1 MKRTAFLKVAVS
13 SLILGGTM
21 AGCAST
27 GFGTRAGLASG
38 QAPAEKYAATAEKA
52 LSQNKNGEAVI
63 AAEAAV
69 AASPNNGD
77 YRSLLGQAYLADGR
91 FVSAET
97 SFEDAMTL
105 GHVDARTIIGLA
117 MVKIASGKS
126 DDARALL
133 GAHMDVVPAADY
145 GLAIALAGDTNEG
158 LRVLSAEVRQPD
170 ANAKVRQNLAY
181 TLALAGRW
189 RESKL
194 MASQDL
200 APADAGKRVGQW
212 AMLARPGAQT
222 QQVAM
227 LMGVTPQADPGM
239 PVHLALRDDSTAQI
253 ALAAAETP
261 VATSTEPPEIPS
273 FVEALPMA
281 ETQVAVNDSY
291 APSVAA
297 PLIRAEPSSIRSMVP
312 LKSAFAPTPTHAPAP
327 PSAQVSGTSKY
338 VVQLGAFSDAE
349 GVNEAWRKI
358 SGRNQNIKGSATLS
372 STATVKGRIYH
383 RLALTGFE
391 NRNAAVQACAR
402 LQSKGSPC
410 FVRSIAGETA
420 NWVARGTKQLAAL

>member
-1 MKRTAFLKVAVS
+1 MKHTVFFKLAVS

-21 AGCAST
+21 AGCTST
-27 GFGTRAGLASG
+27 GYGTRAGVASG

-52 LSQNKNGEAVI
+52 LSQDKNSEAMT

-91 FVSAET
+91 FASAET

-105 GHVDARTIIGLA
+105 GHVDARTVIGLA
-117 MVKIASGKS
+117 MVKIAIGKS
-126 DDARALL
+126 DDARTLL

-200 APADAGKRVGQW
+200 APADAGKRVGEW

-222 QQVAM
+222 QQVAR
-227 LMGVTPQADPGM
+227 LMGVTPQADPGL
-239 PVHLALRDDSTAQI
+239 PVRLALRDDSAAPI
-253 ALAAAETP
+253 ALAAAEAP
-261 VATSTEPPEIPS
+261 IAMPSEPAELPS
-273 FVEALPMA
+273 FVEASPMA
-281 ETQVAVNDSY
+281 ETQTAMDDAY
-291 APSVAA
+291 AASVAA
-297 PLIRAEPSSIRSMVP
+297 PLLRADPAPIRSMVP
-312 LKSAFAPTPTHAPAP
+312 LKSAFTSAPAP
-327 PSAQVSGTSKY
+327 VPVASASQY
-338 VVQLGAFSDAE
+338 VVQLGAFSNPE
-349 GVNEAWRKI
+349 GVNQAWRKL
-358 SGRNQNIKGSATLS
+358 SSHNQNIKGFSTLS
-372 STATVKGRIYH
+372 NTAKVKGKIYH
-383 RLALTGFE
+383 RLALSGFE
-391 NRNAAVQACAR
+391 SRNAAVQACAR
-402 LQSKGSPC
+402 LRSKGSSC

-420 NWVARGTKQLAAL
+420 SWVTRGTKQFAAL